1 MDMER
6 NNPNIDEVD
15 ARVEEN
21 GRLRGPVDWVFPAWM
36 IYIEDKMRKIAKTFP
51 LAEEEKRA
59 LLGFGDIMKN
69 LLQRAHKQAKAKL
82 ASIYD
87 AIDDGNYRL
96 EEGKL
101 YAPDGAWMY
110 VSEEPYIVIEGIDAV
125 AYFPD
130 ILKLPREKL
139 ELFQLGWEVH
149 EEEGGGGHPA
159 YTTADPSLFLAWAA
173 VRFGEVHVA
182 VTRALLLEDGVAVE
196 VRATARSWRKRW
208 TKKRGGKARGEVQKT
223 RRVGAVPHQIPRRIT
238 TFFNPSLLNPL
249 LLPCFCKPAH
259 PPSGVGVAGYVRLEN
274 RLSFQLSLA
283 GLSLQR

>member
-21 GRLRGPVDWVFPAWM
+21 GKLRGPVDWVFPAWM

-69 LLQRAHKQAKAKL
+69 LLQRAHEQAKAKL

-96 EEGKL
+96 EEGRL

-110 VSEEPYIVIEGIDAV
+110 VGKEPYIVIEGIDAV

-149 EEEGGGGHPA
+149 EEEGGGGHPV

-173 VRFGEVHVA
+173 VRFGELHVA

-208 TKKRGGKARGEVQKT
+208 TKKEAERLVEKYRKRGVWEPFLTKQLGE
-223 RRVGAVPHQIPRRIT
+223 
-238 TFFNPSLLNPL
+238 
-249 LLPCFCKPAH
+249 
-259 PPSGVGVAGYVRLEN
+259 
-274 RLSFQLSLA
+274 
-283 GLSLQR
+283 

>member
-1 MDMER
+1 MDMEG
-6 NNPNIDEVD
+6 NNSIDEVD
-15 ARVEEN
+15 VRIEED

-36 IYIEDKMRKIAKTFP
+36 IYIEDKMRKIAEAFP

-69 LLQRAHKQAKAKL
+69 LLQRAREQAKAKL

-87 AIDDGNYRL
+87 AVDDGSYRL
-96 EEGKL
+96 EEGRL

-110 VSEEPYIVIEGIDAV
+110 VGEEPHIVIEGADAV
-125 AYFPD
+125 AHFPD

-149 EEEGGGGHPA
+149 EEEGGDDHPA

-173 VRFGEVHVA
+173 VRFGELHVA

-196 VRATARSWRKRW
+196 VKATARSWKKRW
-208 TKKRGGKARGEVQKT
+208 TKKKAEKLVEKYRKRGVLEPFLAK
-223 RRVGAVPHQIPRRIT
+223 
-238 TFFNPSLLNPL
+238 LL
-249 LLPCFCKPAH
+249 A
-259 PPSGVGVAGYVRLEN
+259 E
-274 RLSFQLSLA
+274 
-283 GLSLQR
+283 